1 MYKLSD
7 AEKEVME
14 VLWEFSEPVQTKD
27 LLDMMQE
34 KGRNWKRQTLNTLL
48 SRLEEKGIVS
58 RKRAYVKAVFSKEE
72 LLQKQTQEIVDNFYG
87 GKLGNF
93 CAAFI
98 GNTEIEPE
106 DVERLN
112 ALIDELRN
120 K

>member
-14 VLWEFSEPVQTKD
+14 VLWEFSDSVQTKD
-27 LLDMMQE
+27 LLELMEE
-34 KGRNWKRQTLNTLL
+34 KGRSWKRQTLNTLL

-58 RKRAYVKAVFSKEE
+58 RKRAYVKAIFSKEE

-87 GKLGNF
+87 GKLENF

-98 GNTEIEPE
+98 GNTQIESE
-106 DVERLN
+106 DMERLN
-112 ALIDELRN
+112 RLIDELQN